1 MNRFRKSME
10 GIRASEELKTNTL
23 KYLEEQRKSRECR
36 KRHLVSRIA
45 LAAVCLLIFLAA
57 GGYTVY
63 REPVSYISIDVNPSV
78 ELGLNRFGRVV
89 SAEGYNRDGKDI
101 LEQLALNNL
110 PYMKAIERLLENERY
125 VGLLREDS
133 LLVFTVISEE
143 SDSMIEQ
150 LLTNEA
156 WNMYDAFTYTSDKVC
171 REEAHQNEMSFGKY
185 RAYLE
190 LAEYDES
197 ITVEDCHGM
206 TMQEIQKRIN
216 SCGGHGDTEKEE
228 NHSRPNRGNH
238 GGHHGAGR

>member
-1 MNRFRKSME
+1 
-10 GIRASEELKTNTL
+10 
-23 KYLEEQRKSRECR
+23 
-36 KRHLVSRIA
+36 
-45 LAAVCLLIFLAA
+45 
-57 GGYTVY
+57 
-63 REPVSYISIDVNPSV
+63 
-78 ELGLNRFGRVV
+78 
-89 SAEGYNRDGKDI
+89 
-101 LEQLALNNL
+101 
-110 PYMKAIERLLENERY
+110 
-125 VGLLREDS
+125 
-133 LLVFTVISEE
+133 
-143 SDSMIEQ
+143 MIEQ